1 MKCKCK
7 KIAGKQNHSYSSII
21 KTEGANMRPVKV
33 CAPRWTFY
41 IISTNW

>member
-1 MKCKCK
+1 MKSKCK
-7 KIAGKQNHSYSSII
+7 KFAVKRNQSYRSVI
-21 KTEGANMRPVKV
+21 KTGASMRPVKL